1 MTSAPMISDDP
12 QPRVEDSIR
21 PYASAASDST
31 DSPAPARSGAAG
43 RAGRPYRDRE
53 ITRRPSATVTTPN
66 ATLSQNPAASWPR
79 SVIAP
84 PTTGPAASPMLAAPA
99 QIPIARARR
108 AGSAYSVT
116 RIDSV
121 CGISA
126 ATPTAWTARAHSR
139 NLGPAR
145 PRTRPTRW

>member
-1 MTSAPMISDDP
+1 MTAPS
-12 QPRVEDSIR
+12 
-21 PYASAASDST
+21 
-31 DSPAPARSGAAG
+31 
-43 RAGRPYRDRE
+43 
-53 ITRRPSATVTTPN
+53 
-66 ATLSQNPAASWPR
+66 ATLSQNPARQLAT

-126 ATPTAWTARAHSR
+126 ATPTAWTARA
-139 NLGPAR
+139 
-145 PRTRPTRW
+145 PTRSPRSGAAAHAADPTVNSATPPRNAARLPIRAPSAPPPISSAA